1 MRQQDDERVEGMIQ
15 EKRWYQ
21 SIMKVSN
28 LYNAVINF
36 ICVVLLTAQ
45 IGSIL
50 VMVAGR
56 YIFSK
61 VPPWSEQFALFCMI
75 WFAMFSI
82 ALAVRDDSHVKME
95 VIDTLV
101 SPKTL
106 LGFKLFGNICTMI
119 FGIVMVIFGMKI
131 SELTWAT
138 KLSAFRVPTG
148 LQYFSAVAGGLFMI
162 TNAIVYCI
170 EMFAKFF
177 DENAGKEKLS

>member
-1 MRQQDDERVEGMIQ
+1 MIQ
-15 EKRWYQ
+15 EKNWYRGVLKAA
-21 SIMKVSN
+21 S
-28 LYNAVINF
+28 LYNRLINF

-45 IGSIL
+45 TLSIL
-50 VMVAGR
+50 IMVGGR
-56 YIFSK
+56 YIFNK
-61 VPPWSEQFALFCMI
+61 VPAWSEQFALFCMI

-95 VIDTLV
+95 VIDSMV

-106 LGFKLFGNICTMI
+106 LGFKLFGNLCTMG
-119 FGIVMVIFGMKI
+119 FGAIMVIFGCRL

-148 LQYFSAVAGGLFMI
+148 LQYFSAVAGGFFMI

-170 EMFAKFF
+170 EMFVKFH
-177 DENAGKEKLS
+177 DENTEKEEK

>member
-1 MRQQDDERVEGMIQ
+1 MIQ
-15 EKRWYQ
+15 EKGWYQ
-21 SIMKVSN
+21 SIIKFAGF
-28 LYNAVINF
+28 YNSVINF

-45 IGSIL
+45 TVAIL

-56 YIFSK
+56 YLFNK
-61 VPPWSEQFALFCMI
+61 VPPWTEQFALFCMI

-101 SPKTL
+101 SPKAL

-119 FGIVMVIFGMKI
+119 FGIVMVIFGVKI
-131 SELTWAT
+131 SSLTWAT

-162 TNAIVYCI
+162 TNAIVFCI
-170 EMFAKFF
+170 EMFAKYQT
-177 DENAGKEKLS
+177 EQAERRGRLL

>member
-1 MRQQDDERVEGMIQ
+1 MIQ

-21 SIMKVSN
+21 SIMKASN
-28 LYNAVINF
+28 LYNSVVNF

-45 IGSIL
+45 TVSIL
-50 VMVAGR
+50 IMVAGR
-56 YIFSK
+56 YIFNK
-61 VPPWSEQFALFCMI
+61 VPAWSEQFALFCMI

-95 VIDTLV
+95 VVDALV
-101 SPKTL
+101 SPKAL

-119 FGIVMVIFGMKI
+119 FGIIMVIFGVKI
-131 SELTWAT
+131 SALTWTT

-162 TNAIVYCI
+162 TNAVVYCI
-170 EMFAKFF
+170 EMYVKFY
-177 DENAGKEKLS
+177 DENAGKEERVS

>member
-1 MRQQDDERVEGMIQ
+1 MIQ
-15 EKRWYQ
+15 EKRWYRD
-21 SIMKVSN
+21 IIKISN
-28 LYNAVINF
+28 LYNSVINF

-45 IGSIL
+45 TVSIL
-50 VMVAGR
+50 IMVAGR

-61 VPPWSEQFALFCMI
+61 VPAWTEQFALFCMI

-101 SPKTL
+101 SPKAL
-106 LGFKLFGNICTMI
+106 LGFKLFGNICTMV
-119 FGIVMVIFGMKI
+119 FGIVMVIFGVKI

-148 LQYFSAVAGGLFMI
+148 LQYFSAVAGGLFMV

-170 EMFAKFF
+170 EMFAKYH
-177 DENAGKEKLS
+177 DENSGKEERTS

>member
-1 MRQQDDERVEGMIQ
+1 MIQ
-15 EKRWYQ
+15 EKRWYRN
-21 SIMKVSN
+21 IIKVSN
-28 LYNAVINF
+28 LYNSVINF

-45 IGSIL
+45 TVSIL
-50 VMVAGR
+50 IMVAGR
-56 YIFSK
+56 YIFSM
-61 VPPWSEQFALFCMI
+61 VPAWTEQFALFCMI

-101 SPKTL
+101 SPRAL

-119 FGIVMVIFGMKI
+119 FGIVMVIFGVKI
-131 SELTWAT
+131 SKLTWAT

-148 LQYFSAVAGGLFMI
+148 LQYFSAVAGGLFMV

-170 EMFAKFF
+170 EMFVKFH
-177 DENAGKEKLS
+177 DENTGKGERLS